1 MLIHNLYSL
10 FSIILI
16 IVFAIFSD
24 RVIAE
29 NKSGVEPQVLSL
41 PKGPGSIEGLGEAFE
56 PQLNTGTA
64 AYRVKLAVPPG
75 INKHQPAL
83 ALVYNSGYGNSALG
97 LGWRLNVPSVQ
108 RQTDKGLP
116 LYTDGDT
123 FIHSEAGELVPLAD
137 GSFRLKIE
145 GAFMKFQRS
154 ADGWEVWEK
163 NGIHHYFG
171 ATSAARLETGL
182 GTFAWQLEKSVD
194 TYGNVIL
201 YFYEKDG
208 GQVYLKEVRYG
219 LASDTVYQSV
229 HFLYEAR
236 PDAFT
241 DYHSR
246 NKVLTDKR
254 LSAIEIRSTGNLVR
268 KYQLLYIAPTGFTLL
283 SKIIQVGSDGSSTL
297 PTMQFDYSNYS
308 LSYYSTINMR
318 DPPLVTISSNNHNAD
333 LIDIDGDSLPD
344 VIYTNPGNVALN
356 KGHYFYVNQGR
367 GKWKS
372 NPETSAMSS
381 EYNLSAVGVMLSDMD
396 GDGLADLYIKNT
408 RESGFIKN
416 IGSLSWSFDNWKKFN
431 INPSFSFDSNSII
444 LTDINN
450 DKRIDVLL
458 DFGSYYLAWINPK
471 DEQNW
476 SVDYN
481 FKTRLPGG
489 GHISLDSPYV
499 HLTDM
504 NGDHMDDLVVV
515 QDNYVSYFP
524 SMGMGSFDSEIIMH
538 NPPKNLGV
546 QLANIDISDINND
559 GLPDIILVG
568 NRGIAIWKNN
578 AVGGFDSPVNLQN
591 TPALDA
597 TSAHRFADMDGDG
610 FRDVLITN
618 ENAVNRYQYV
628 SFNQGTHPNLLT
640 RISNGLGMETVID
653 YKSSTVDYL
662 ADRDAGKPWAQKLP
676 FPVQVV
682 SKVTVKDALSGQAYV
697 TDYHYRDGYYDGI
710 EKEFRGFGEVVKHEY
725 GGQDAPGLLSLHGF
739 DVGKDYESRKG
750 MTTSLALLTESGSL
764 NPLQGVFEKADHSL
778 TTRTLLTGTNGQA
791 VTHSFTSATR
801 AQIYELTTSPKTLLK
816 TWDQDAYGNITQEF
830 DYGLVE
836 GDNRA
841 VGQDEVLTTTQY
853 KYDPIKW
860 IMDRPSEIRKTGL
873 DGGFV
878 SLQKL
883 SYDGNGGL
891 TLDERSLDGTQFI
904 PILRNEFD
912 IYGNITKLTDANGHS
927 RGIDY
932 DPTFHALPVKETI
945 NGLNLVMQADYD
957 LGLGVLTR
965 FTDPNRQ
972 NTAFQ
977 YDTFGRLSAIVKP
990 GDSAEYPT
998 QQFSY
1003 QLASPVSQLQTSSR
1017 EESGKPGTFDTLSY
1031 FDGLGRK
1038 LQTRAEAEAG
1048 QWVVSEAASFNP
1060 RKGIQR
1066 QWLPYFDTSQNYT
1079 APSLDKPNT
1088 LMAYDARS
1096 RSIQETN
1103 PDGSFRRTVYRP
1115 LEKVQY
1121 DEEDNRTGG
1130 VHNDTPNSSLTDGRN
1145 RLVEVRE
1152 RNGADTYTTRYAYDG
1167 LDNLAH
1173 ITDHEGNIKTLQF
1186 DGLGR
1191 KTAMDD
1197 PDKGTMVYRYDD
1209 VGNLLSST
1217 DAKNQTVSY
1226 AYDAANRIVTE
1237 SHQAT
1242 VKVRHHYDADLPNT
1256 QTGLPNTLG
1265 RLAWV
1270 EDEAGSESYAYDAR
1284 GRITRQTRQ
1293 LDGLP
1298 FSTGMDYDALDRL
1311 TGLTYPDKSRVEYR
1325 YNAMNKLESVP
1336 GYVNNI
1342 DYTPTGQKSLF
1353 EYASGIQSTYAY
1365 DSRQRMN
1372 HLSSQKSS
1380 LAFQDL
1386 AYSYDQSNN
1395 ISRIADQRSL
1405 KTPEDRSTDYA
1416 YDDLNRLTQANAAP
1430 LWAEQYRYNPIGNMT
1445 FKSDLGLMGY
1455 GVGSA
1460 GPHALTAVGNAV
1472 YGYDGNG
1479 NLASKPG
1486 FAYQFDAKDRLARV
1500 DRAAD
1505 GAVIQYAYDFNHQRK
1520 RKTVSVGGKTETTLY
1535 VDRFTE
1541 VRPGKLVKNIF
1552 AGDRLVA
1559 RVMVSPFDPTSLTG
1573 GAPHVTAADL
1583 DVSPTDGVI
1592 SAAEIRSLGGSGN
1605 ALSPA
1610 VMADVV
1616 RLYQDSHDTL
1626 PGLVSFGTL
1635 AQLMHEVDKSPL
1647 DSVQAYFYLPD
1658 HLGSA
1663 SIVTDP
1669 SGNVVEQSV
1678 FYPYGKDRASSGN
1691 YKSEYR
1697 FTGKELDDETGLH
1710 YFGARYYDSQ
1720 TGRFVSVDPMN
1731 VEYFNISKYGSMPFS
1746 LYLYS
1751 NSNPIRFIDPT
1762 GLDFKDWAKE
1772 KYESG
1777 KEIANQ
1783 AGNAVK
1789 GVARKTMDGIIDAPH
1804 QLKEY
1809 LTTPINELPDSQQ
1822 NNFVTKGFVAWDSAL
1837 TKAAP
1842 YTPQTSLGGSLSADT
1857 KFGSISTGGSLE
1869 FAPGNAFT
1877 NEGAAKINR
1886 TVSSSLGPSFQKESV
1901 DFNASIDFSLSL
1913 APKYSNGTTYNM
1925 TVGTWSFG
1933 FGSGLTINISKSI
1946 GKGYSVNREMETS
1959 KPIYKFGGTQ

>member
-1 MLIHNLYSL
+1 MNPKAGTFTRYMLVIALAVL
-10 FSIILI
+10 
-16 IVFAIFSD
+16 SD
-24 RVIAE
+24 ISTAE

-41 PKGPGSIEGLGEAFE
+41 PKGPGSIEGLGESFE

-75 INKHQPAL
+75 VNKHQPAL
-83 ALVYNSGYGNSALG
+83 SLIYNSGYGNSPLG
-97 LGWRLNVPSVQ
+97 LGWRLNVPYIQ

-116 LYTDGDT
+116 AYTDGDT
-123 FIHSEAGELVPLAD
+123 YIHSEAGELVPLAD
-137 GSFRLKIE
+137 GSFRIKIE
-145 GAFMKFQRS
+145 GAFMKFQRN

-171 ATSAARLETGL
+171 TTSAARLETGL
-182 GTFAWQLEKSVD
+182 GPFAWQLEKSVD

-208 GQVYLKEVRYG
+208 GQVYLKEIRYG
-219 LASDTVYQSV
+219 LASDAVYQSM
-229 HFLYEAR
+229 HFLYENR

-246 NKVLTDKR
+246 SKVLTARR
-254 LSAIEIRSTGNLVR
+254 LSTIEMRSRGQLVR
-268 KYQLLYIAPTGFTLL
+268 KYRLSYNANSDLYFLSLL
-283 SKIIQVGSDGSSTL
+283 SQVTQVGSDGISLL
-297 PTMQFDYSNYS
+297 PPMTFGYSHYS
-308 LSYYSTINMR
+308 AQTFKTVAMNN
-318 DPPLVTISSNNHNAD
+318 PPPVTVSLTNTNVDLV
-333 LIDIDGDSLPD
+333 DIDGDSLPD
-344 VIYTNPGNVALN
+344 VLYTDPGDLPSSKGHHFYIN
-356 KGHYFYVNQGR
+356 KGR
-367 GKWKS
+367 GDWQINTVIS
-372 NPETSAMSS
+372 DISPD
-381 EYNLSAVGVMLSDMD
+381 YNLSNTNIIMSDMD
-396 GDGLADLYIKNT
+396 GDGLADLYVKEPRVTGYFKNY
-408 RESGFIKN
+408 GN
-416 IGSLSWSFDNWKKFN
+416 YSWDNSNWKPYN
-431 INPSFSFDSNSII
+431 INPYFSFNDNNIK
-444 LTDINN
+444 LLDMNN
-450 DKRIDVLL
+450 DKRIDVIL
-458 DFGSYYLAWINPK
+458 DSGTNYLIWINPK
-471 DEQNW
+471 DGQNW
-476 SVDYN
+476 NTDSNYIS
-481 FKTRLPGG
+481 KLPGG
-489 GHISLDSPYV
+489 GHIALNQPSVKLV
-499 HLTDM
+499 DM
-504 NGDHMDDLVVV
+504 NGDRMDDLVVL
-515 QDNYVSYFP
+515 QENFVSYDP
-524 SMGMGSFDSEIIMH
+524 HKGLAAFDSEVIMQ
-538 NPPKNLGV
+538 NPPKNLGILV
-546 QLANIDISDINND
+546 DDLELSDINDD
-559 GLPDIILVG
+559 GLSDLVLVG
-568 NRGIAIWKNN
+568 NRGVRIWLN
-578 AVGGFDSPVNLQN
+578 AANGSFKSVIELTN
-591 TPALDA
+591 TPSVNSF
-597 TSAHRFADMDGDG
+597 SAHRFADMDGDG
-610 FRDVLITN
+610 FRDLLITN
-618 ENAVNRYQYV
+618 ENSANRYQYV

-640 RISNGLGMETVID
+640 RISKGLGMETTID

-682 SKVTVKDALSGQAYV
+682 SKVTVKDALSGQTYV
-697 TDYHYRDGYYDGI
+697 TDYHYRDGYYDGV

-739 DVGKDYESRKG
+739 DVGKEYESRKG

-791 VTHSFTSATR
+791 VTYSFTSATR
-801 AQIYELTTSPKTLLK
+801 AQIYESTTSPKTLLK

-841 VGQDEVLTTTQY
+841 AGQDEVLTTTQY

-891 TLDERSLDGTQFI
+891 TLDERSPDGTKFI

-912 IYGNITKLTDANGHS
+912 AYGNIIKMTDANGHS

-945 NGLNLVMQADYD
+945 NGLNLTMHADYD
-957 LGLGVLTR
+957 LGLGVLTQ
-965 FTDPNRQ
+965 FTDPNGQ
-972 NTAFQ
+972 NTTFQ
-977 YDTFGRLSAIVKP
+977 YDTFGRLSAIIKP
-990 GDSAEYPT
+990 GDSSEYPT

-1003 QLASPVSQLQTSSR
+1003 LLASPVSYIQTSSR
-1017 EESGKPGTFDTLSY
+1017 EESGKLGTFDTLIY

-1038 LQTRAEAEAG
+1038 LQTRSEAEAG
-1048 QWVVSEAASFNP
+1048 QWVVTEAVSFNP

-1152 RNGADTYTTRYAYDG
+1152 RNGVDTYTTRYAYDG
-1167 LDNLAH
+1167 FDNLVK
-1173 ITDHEGNIKTLQF
+1173 ITDHEGNVKTLQF

-1226 AYDAANRIVTE
+1226 AYDAANRIVSE
-1237 SHQAT
+1237 SHQGT

-1256 QTGLPNTLG
+1256 QTGMLNTLG

-1311 TGLTYPDKSRVEYR
+1311 TGLTYPDSSRVEYR

-1342 DYTPTGQKSLF
+1342 DYTPTGQKAVF
-1353 EYASGIQSTYAY
+1353 EYANGVQSTYAY
-1365 DSRQRMN
+1365 DTRQRMN
-1372 HLSSQKSS
+1372 RLSSQKSG
-1380 LAFQDL
+1380 LALQDL

-1416 YDDLNRLTQANAAP
+1416 YDDLYRLTQANAAP

-1445 FKSDLGLMGY
+1445 FKSDLGNMGY
-1455 GVGSA
+1455 GAGNA
-1460 GPHALTAVGNAV
+1460 GPHALTNAGSTV

-1500 DRAAD
+1500 DRTAD
-1505 GAVIQYAYDFNHQRK
+1505 GAIIQYAYDFNHQRK

-1559 RVMVSPFDPTSLTG
+1559 RVMVSPFDPASLTG

-1583 DVSPTDGVI
+1583 DVSPNDGVI
-1592 SAAEIRSLGGSGN
+1592 STDEIRAVGGSGN

-1610 VMADVV
+1610 VMADVL

-1626 PGLVSFGTL
+1626 PGLVSFATL

-1663 SIVTDP
+1663 SIVTDL

-1678 FYPYGKDRASSGN
+1678 FYPYGKDREPRTGGFN
-1691 YKSEYR
+1691 SEYR

-1720 TGRFVSVDPMN
+1720 TGRFVSVDPLLVNDHKKMSESTVALN
-1731 VEYFNISKYGSMPFS
+1731 IYHYGRNNPIVFVDPNGLYEIASAEWNQELVRARTEDRDKFNMMKHQYEAWAKNGGVEAASESAYYNTFVKETDTLYKTTQMVKGSADIGVEFIGTAIGPQGEAIATGYGIITTSIEKLPKYLSGNFTAKDLGHDLAEVSLEYAANKTVDKYLDSKYPLTIFNENIGVKQAFKSNFSSFS
-1746 LYLYS
+1746 LDQLARAQVKS
-1751 NSNPIRFIDPT
+1751 AIA
-1762 GLDFKDWAKE
+1762 G
-1772 KYESG
+1772 G
-1777 KEIANQ
+1777 KN
-1783 AGNAVK
+1783 
-1789 GVARKTMDGIIDAPH
+1789 II
-1804 QLKEY
+1804 
-1809 LTTPINELPDSQQ
+1809 
-1822 NNFVTKGFVAWDSAL
+1822 
-1837 TKAAP
+1837 
-1842 YTPQTSLGGSLSADT
+1842 
-1857 KFGSISTGGSLE
+1857 
-1869 FAPGNAFT
+1869 
-1877 NEGAAKINR
+1877 
-1886 TVSSSLGPSFQKESV
+1886 SV
-1901 DFNASIDFSLSL
+1901 F
-1913 APKYSNGTTYNM
+1913 
-1925 TVGTWSFG
+1925 W
-1933 FGSGLTINISKSI
+1933 
-1946 GKGYSVNREMETS
+1946 E
-1959 KPIYKFGGTQ
+1959 

>member
-1 MLIHNLYSL
+1 MFAY
-10 FSIILI
+10 
-16 IVFAIFSD
+16 IVTLLLLCMVAPSAFG
-24 RVIAE
+24 E
-29 NKSGVEPQVLSL
+29 GKSAVEPQVLSL
-41 PKGPGSIEGLGEAFE
+41 PKGPGSIEGLGESFE

-83 ALVYNSGYGNSALG
+83 ALVYNSGYGNSPLG
-97 LGWRLNVPSVQ
+97 LGWRLNVPSIQ

-116 LYTDGDT
+116 AYTNSDT
-123 FIHSEAGELVPLAD
+123 FIHSEAGELVPMAD

-145 GAFMKFQRS
+145 GAFMKFQRNT
-154 ADGWEVWEK
+154 DGWEVWEK

-171 ATSAARLETGL
+171 TTSTGRLDTSL
-182 GTFAWQLEKSVD
+182 GTFAWQLDKSVD
-194 TYGNVIL
+194 NYGNVIL
-201 YFYEKDG
+201 YIYEKDG
-208 GQVYLKEVRYG
+208 GQVYLKEIRYG
-219 LASDTVYQSV
+219 LASDAVYQSV

-246 NKVLTDKR
+246 SKVLTARR
-254 LSAIEIRSTGNLVR
+254 LSSIEMRSRGQLVR
-268 KYQLLYIAPTGFTLL
+268 KYRLSYYDNADGYSLSLL
-283 SKIIQVGSDGSSTL
+283 SHVTQIGSDGTSTL
-297 PTMQFDYSNYS
+297 PPMSFGYSRYFTSSYQIVAMTNPPPVSVS
-308 LSYYSTINMR
+308 LTNTN
-318 DPPLVTISSNNHNAD
+318 VD

-344 VIYTNPGNVALN
+344 MLYTYPGN
-356 KGHYFYVNQGR
+356 GHRFYLNQGR
-367 GKWKS
+367 GAWQYEVVIPS
-372 NPETSAMSS
+372 NSPPH
-381 EYNLSAVGVMLSDMD
+381 NLSSAGVMMSDMN
-396 GDGLADLYIKNT
+396 GDGLADLYIKNSNS
-408 RESGFIKN
+408 SGYYKN
-416 IGSLSWSFDNWKKFN
+416 RGMLSWEENDWTRFN
-431 INPSFSFDSNSII
+431 VNSSFSFDDSRTR
-444 LTDINN
+444 LVDLNN
-450 DKRIDVLL
+450 DKRIDVIR
-458 DFGSYYLAWINPK
+458 DSGSSYLIWLNPK
-471 DEQNW
+471 NGLWNTVYDNI
-476 SVDYN
+476 
-481 FKTRLPGG
+481 TRLPNG
-489 GHISLDSPYV
+489 S
-499 HLTDM
+499 HLGFDKTITRLGDM
-504 NGDHMDDLVVV
+504 NGDRIDDLMHV
-515 QDNYVSYFP
+515 QSGYVSYFP
-524 SMGMGSFDSEIIMH
+524 GKGFGEFDNEVALS
-538 NPPKNLGV
+538 NPPYGLGV
-546 QLANIDISDINND
+546 LAENIDVSDLDND
-559 GLPDIILVG
+559 GLADLVLVENTHIRVWFNNG
-568 NRGIAIWKNN
+568 KGGFN
-578 AVGGFDSPVNLQN
+578 AVHDFQG
-591 TPALDA
+591 TPNYIQGY
-597 TSAHRFADMDGDG
+597 SAHRFADMDGDG
-610 FRDVLITN
+610 FRDLLITN
-618 ENAVNRYQYV
+618 ENSANRYQYV

-640 RISNGLGMETVID
+640 RISNGLGMETTID

-697 TDYHYRDGYYDGI
+697 TDYHYRDGYYDGV

-739 DVGKDYESRKG
+739 DVGKEYESRKG
-750 MTTSLALLTESGSL
+750 MTTSLALLTESGGL

-801 AQIYELTTSPKTLLK
+801 AQIYELTTSPKMLLK
-816 TWDQDAYGNITQEF
+816 AWDQDAYGNITQEF

-841 VGQDEVLTTTQY
+841 AGKDEVLTTTQY
-853 KYDPIKW
+853 RYDSVKW
-860 IMDRPSEIRKTGL
+860 IMDRPNEIRKTGL

-878 SLQKL
+878 NLQKL

-891 TLDERSLDGTQFI
+891 TVDERSPDGTQFI
-904 PILRNEFD
+904 PIVRNEFD
-912 IYGNITKLTDANGHS
+912 VYGNIIRITDANGHS

-932 DPTFHALPVKETI
+932 DSTFHALPVKETI

-1003 QLASPVSQLQTSSR
+1003 QLASPISQLQTRSR
-1017 EESGKPGTFDTLSY
+1017 EESGKPGTYDTLSY

-1038 LQTRAEAEAG
+1038 LQTRSEAESG

-1066 QWLPYFDTSQNYT
+1066 QWLPYFDTSENYT
-1079 APSLDKPNT
+1079 APGLDKPNT

-1103 PDGSFRRTVYRP
+1103 PDGSFRRTVYSP

-1130 VHNDTPNSSLTDGRN
+1130 AHIDTPNSSLTDGRN

-1167 LDNLAH
+1167 LDNLVK

-1237 SHQAT
+1237 SHQGT

-1293 LDGLP
+1293 LDGLQ

-1311 TGLTYPDKSRVEYR
+1311 TGLTYPDRSRVEYR

-1342 DYTPTGQKSLF
+1342 DYTPTGQKVVF
-1353 EYASGIQSTYAY
+1353 EYANGVQSTYAY
-1365 DSRQRMN
+1365 DTRQRMN
-1372 HLSSQKSS
+1372 RLSSQKIG
-1380 LAFQDL
+1380 LALQDL

-1395 ISRIADQRSL
+1395 ISHIADQRSL

-1416 YDDLNRLTQANAAP
+1416 YDDLYRLTQANAAP

-1445 FKSDLGLMGY
+1445 FKSDLGNMGY
-1455 GVGSA
+1455 GAGNA
-1460 GPHALTAVGNAV
+1460 GPHALTNAGTTV

-1505 GAVIQYAYDFNHQRK
+1505 GAVIQYAYDYNHQRK

-1535 VDRFTE
+1535 VDRYTE

-1559 RVMVSPFDPTSLTG
+1559 RVMVSPFDPASLTG

-1583 DVSPTDGVI
+1583 DVSPKDGVI
-1592 SAAEIRSLGGSGN
+1592 SVNEIRSVGGSGN

-1610 VMADVV
+1610 VIADVL
-1616 RLYQDSHDTL
+1616 RLYQDSHDNL
-1626 PGLVSFGTL
+1626 PGLISFATL
-1635 AQLMHEVDKSPL
+1635 AQLMHETDKSPL
-1647 DSVQAYFYLPD
+1647 NSVQAYFYLPD

-1663 SIVTDP
+1663 SVVTDP

-1678 FYPYGKDRASSGN
+1678 FYPYGKDRVHLGDFN
-1691 YKSEYR
+1691 SEYR

-1710 YFGARYYDSQ
+1710 YFGARYYDSS
-1720 TGRFVSVDPMN
+1720 TGRFVSVDPFYIEAKDIKSLNTTSSYYYTNNKPSILIDKDGLFEEPFFAPLDYETANAMYKSTYIN
-1731 VEYFNISKYGSMPFS
+1731 YTLASKWHYEDREAFNKPYEDLTYDQVSSDSDNWTLLPPIQSVEHDNKIGKQELKYIHNNGSELVFDGDTHELITDPKYRGTYNYINPASINDFDRNKPQEGLVIFIVANIGHVIADYIPAKVFGNKR
-1746 LYLYS
+1746 
-1751 NSNPIRFIDPT
+1751 NSN
-1762 GLDFKDWAKE
+1762 
-1772 KYESG
+1772 
-1777 KEIANQ
+1777 
-1783 AGNAVK
+1783 
-1789 GVARKTMDGIIDAPH
+1789 
-1804 QLKEY
+1804 
-1809 LTTPINELPDSQQ
+1809 
-1822 NNFVTKGFVAWDSAL
+1822 
-1837 TKAAP
+1837 
-1842 YTPQTSLGGSLSADT
+1842 
-1857 KFGSISTGGSLE
+1857 
-1869 FAPGNAFT
+1869 
-1877 NEGAAKINR
+1877 
-1886 TVSSSLGPSFQKESV
+1886 
-1901 DFNASIDFSLSL
+1901 
-1913 APKYSNGTTYNM
+1913 
-1925 TVGTWSFG
+1925 
-1933 FGSGLTINISKSI
+1933 
-1946 GKGYSVNREMETS
+1946 
-1959 KPIYKFGGTQ
+1959 